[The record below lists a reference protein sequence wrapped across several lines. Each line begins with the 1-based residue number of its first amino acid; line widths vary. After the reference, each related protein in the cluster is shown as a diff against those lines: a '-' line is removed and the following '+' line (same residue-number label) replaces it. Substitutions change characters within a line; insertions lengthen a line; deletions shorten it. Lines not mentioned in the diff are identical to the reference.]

1 MPKKRMQSYEMIP
14 ERFKERYFSFY
25 QELYD
30 EKHSVLDLK
39 IKELIAIAASLNA
52 GCHGCFKGH
61 VIKAARNGATR
72 DEIGEAIAVALA
84 IAGAAVVDRTDI
96 ANFDFDLV
104 KRLWETNGKAEDE
117 EELEEGLAAQPLS

>member
-39 IKELIAIAASLNA
+39 TKELIAIAASLNA

>member
-39 IKELIAIAASLNA
+39 TKELIAIAASLNA

-104 KRLWETNGKAEDE
+104 KRLWETNGATDE
-117 EELEEGLAAQPLS
+117 SEELEEGLAAQP

>member
-14 ERFKERYFSFY
+14 DRFKERYFSFY
-25 QELYD
+25 QELYND
-30 EKHSVLDLK
+30 EHSVLDLK
-39 IKELIAIAASLNA
+39 TKELIAIAASLNA

-104 KRLWETNGKAEDE
+104 QRLWENNGKDE
-117 EELEEGLAAQPLS
+117 AGEELEEGIATAP

>member
-30 EKHSVLDLK
+30 DKHSVLDLK
-39 IKELIAIAASLNA
+39 TKELIAIAASLNA

-104 KRLWETNGKAEDE
+104 QRLWENNGKDE
-117 EELEEGLAAQPLS
+117 AGEELEEGIATAP

>member
-14 ERFKERYFSFY
+14 ERFKERYFTFY
-25 QELYD
+25 QELYN
-30 EKHSVLDLK
+30 EEHSVLDLK
-39 IKELIAIAASLNA
+39 TKELIAIAASLTA

-61 VIKAARNGATR
+61 VIKAARNGASR

-84 IAGAAVVDRTDI
+84 INGAAIVDRTDI

-104 KRLWETNGKAEDE
+104 KRLWESNGKEE
-117 EELEEGLAAQPLS
+117 ESEELEEGLAAGQ